1 MRRRGNCCG
10 RINVHLISLFLL
22 LIYLHSSG
30 ISCLSMFPRL
40 SHTLSLSHI
49 HTARTG
55 PFFIAPPSAG
65 HMFCTCTVCVHRGQM
80 CVRLRERCLDLHLL
94 MGKIRFSD
102 VSNIIPCYQRLI
114 CLPHLDLCHFRAN
127 GQKQSRLQAPDSSAD

>member
-1 MRRRGNCCG
+1 MQRRGNCCG

-40 SHTLSLSHI
+40 SHTLFLSHI
-49 HTARTG
+49 HTHRENRAFFLSSYICRTHVLY
-55 PFFIAPPSAG
+55 I
-65 HMFCTCTVCVHRGQM
+65 CVHREQM

-94 MGKIRFSD
+94 MGKVRFSD

-127 GQKQSRLQAPDSSAD
+127 GQNQSRLQAPDSGTD